1 MRKKSK
7 YKPKGVRLDNITWVM
22 SSIKPF
28 DSVEAAV
35 DLRIKNHAAMDALR
49 KGEATK
55 DDIDVLIGAL
65 NMCEGYIRLNP
76 EFGRDWATEIR
87 AGQDALLYVAR
98 RGVKMGNRFICRAE
112 ELNAIRLTLEIH
124 DAQLGRS
131 TVQNLEQALAI
142 VEKDHKHG
150 KARAINVKEE
160 V

>member
-1 MRKKSK
+1 MRKRSK
-7 YKPKGVRLDNITWVM
+7 YKPKGVRLDNITWVI
-22 SSIKPF
+22 SSMKPF
-28 DSVEAAV
+28 NEIEVGV
-35 DLRIKNHAAMDALR
+35 DLRLKNHTALDALR

-65 NMCEGYIRLNP
+65 NMCEGFIRLNP

-98 RGVKMGNRFICRAE
+98 RGVKMGNRFVCRAD

-124 DAQLGRS
+124 DAQLDRS
-131 TVQNLEQALAI
+131 TVQNLEQALGI

-150 KARAINVKEE
+150 KARAINVKE
-160 V
+160 VV